1 MVWCSYCGKD
11 QIAEHNDG
19 FICCTGCGRVLDDN
33 VFSSE
38 PTFAKSASGQSQFVG
53 NIVKQSQY
61 GTYARIVDDGTG
73 TVSGYQ
79 SNSHQRTLD
88 KGRQEIRNIASSLSV
103 GGGDDIVGSA
113 HRIYVLAVEKNFTKG
128 RRTSQVAAAC
138 LYIVC
143 RQGNKPY
150 LLIDFSDCLQ
160 TSVYLLGAVF
170 LQLCTLLRLDQ
181 HPMVQKPVDPSLFIH
196 RFTDRLLHRIAP
208 GTSSKNQFAIANT
221 ALRIVASM
229 KQDWIQTGRR
239 PSGICGAALLLSTR
253 IHGLECSTADVE
265 SVVYVCKATITKRL
279 VEFSNTEAGSLTPE
293 EFEAKA
299 KQREKE
305 MLSVSQTDIVNN
317 GVIKEILCE
326 HKDSGAQHYA
336 HGLCKNCYDDF
347 VKISGGLQGG
357 SAPPAFQR
365 AQKERERLLK
375 NKKRKLTAEAISDE
389 DEDLTCT
396 NSSPVA
402 EKAIKK
408 KLEQEEHSYFDAD
421 DVTESCVTH
430 ETKAEKRY
438 EDSVDDEP
446 ESLSDIDDV
455 ELTTY
460 LNTEDEI
467 RLKTIV
473 WTEMNK
479 EYIQEQE
486 AKEAALKAQAES
498 MAAVSTSG
506 TAAEIAAAT
515 VVMSRKA
522 RKHKHGDTANCK
534 PAESAAE
541 ATRQMLEKKRLSSK
555 LNYSVLEKM
564 FNGKEDSPS
573 KWVEEPP
580 GKTEPAD
587 TKVPPEEE
595 HDQEGNENENEHENE
610 NEAELEN
617 DIPSYSYIYEQA
629 VEEDYEEY

>member
-143 RQGNKPY
+143 R
-150 LLIDFSDCLQ
+150 
-160 TSVYLLGAVF
+160 YLLGAVF

-446 ESLSDIDDV
+446 ESLSDIDD
-455 ELTTY
+455 
-460 LNTEDEI
+460 
-467 RLKTIV
+467 
-473 WTEMNK
+473 
-479 EYIQEQE
+479 EQE